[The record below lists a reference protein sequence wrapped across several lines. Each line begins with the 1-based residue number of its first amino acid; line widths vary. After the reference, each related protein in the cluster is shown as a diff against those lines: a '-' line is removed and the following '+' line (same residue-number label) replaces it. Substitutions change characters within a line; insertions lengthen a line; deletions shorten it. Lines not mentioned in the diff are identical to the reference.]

1 MGRKDEQGKHYD
13 HNTGSERAKVVGKAM
28 AKKTERLSAWITII
42 AFEEVVDSV

>member
-28 AKKTERLSAWITII
+28 ADTVSFKSAWITII